1 MIVAFDADVLSLAL
15 NPALDAPLDPDT
27 NQPVLRAVERL
38 EYLIADLE
46 KSRTR
51 VIIPAPALSEF
62 LVIAD
67 ESGPDYLSEIDK
79 KSTFSIE
86 SFDARAAVEAAAST
100 RKAIAKGD
108 KKSGARGTWQAV
120 KTDRQ
125 IVAIA
130 KTRGVTRIYSNDSD
144 IANIAADCNIEVIAI
159 WQLPLPPSEQPN
171 LFGASTTTETA
182 AINRDEEPI

>member
-1 MIVAFDADVLSLAL
+1 MPVAFDADVLSLVL
-15 NPALDAPLDPDT
+15 NPSLEPPIDPNT
-27 NQPVLRAVERL
+27 MQPVLNATGRL

-46 KSRTR
+46 KTRMR

-67 ESGPDYLSEIDK
+67 DSGPDYLTEIDK
-79 KSTFSIE
+79 KSSFSIE

-100 RKAIAKGD
+100 RKALAKGN
-108 KKSGARGTWQAV
+108 KKSGATGTWQAV

-144 IANIAADCNIEVIAI
+144 IANIAAESNIEVVAL
-159 WQLPLPPSEQPN
+159 WQLPLPPESQPGLFAEQ
-171 LFGASTTTETA
+171 AQ
-182 AINRDEEPI
+182 EPTK